1 MIPMPKFQVVPLV
14 ALAFTVAAGAALG
27 IEDGNAISKPA
38 GEGEA
43 MTKAQDEQPLLDK
56 SADAVPARAGDNVD
70 ELFAA
75 DAGGP
80 RIKLRDDGGDD
91 EHFEGDSDD

>member
-1 MIPMPKFQVVPLV
+1 MPKFQVVPLV
-14 ALAFTVAAGAALG
+14 ALAFTVAAGAALA

-56 SADAVPARAGDNVD
+56 SADAVPASTPGTLLALADRFDLLAAMFGQD
-70 ELFAA
+70 EVPA
-75 DAGGP
+75 
-80 RIKLRDDGGDD
+80 
-91 EHFEGDSDD
+91 